1 MAGENTLSTLNGLFK
16 RVYADKIQDLIPS
29 NVVFQKYVPFVPA
42 SKEIGEN
49 YNQPV
54 ILADEHGRTFS
65 NSGDAFSLN
74 DAVAGQVQNAQVAGF
89 EFVLRGRLSYAA
101 ASRAAQGRNAF
112 VDATSLLVKN
122 MRRSAA
128 KTLEVEM
135 MYGSSSIGQVASV
148 TGDVVTLETAEWADG
163 IWAGSVGM
171 PIDFYDTKT
180 GGSLQVSTKVVSVS
194 TSTKSITVTSGDGVS
209 VAAGDFVYFAGA
221 YGKEMTGLH
230 EILSN
235 TGTLFGINAANYDL
249 WTGNTFSVNSGG
261 TPANLSFSDV
271 SNSIED
277 AIGKGLDAAPTVM
290 VNSRTWTDLMNNQ
303 NDSLRRVDSSYSA
316 SGTDQGTE
324 KLRFYTQLGQSD
336 LVPSIFCKEGYAYVI
351 NTNEFTRPGSSDVT
365 FNRPG
370 QTDQFFMDLE
380 NAAGYELR
388 AYFDQSLFT
397 YAPGH
402 QVLIDNIVNG

>member
-16 RVYADKIQDLIPS
+16 RVYADKIQDLIPN
-29 NVVFQKYVPFVPA
+29 NVVFQKYVPFVPS

-65 NSGDAFSLN
+65 NTGNAFSLN
-74 DAVAGQVQNAQVAGF
+74 DAVAGQIQNAQVSGF
-89 EFVLRGRLSYAA
+89 EFLLRGRLSYAA
-101 ASRAAQGRNAF
+101 ASRAAQGKNAF

-122 MRRSAA
+122 MRRSVA
-128 KTLEVEM
+128 KTLELQLL
-135 MYGSSSIGQVASV
+135 YGSSGLGEVASV
-148 TGDVVTLETAEWADG
+148 STDTVTIKASEWADG
-163 IWAGSVGM
+163 IWTGSVNM
-171 PIDFYDTKT
+171 PIDFYDGKGPGATLSVQTVVKNVDVGNKT
-180 GGSLQVSTKVVSVS
+180 
-194 TSTKSITVTSGDGVS
+194 ITVEAGDGASISANDV
-209 VAAGDFVYFAGA
+209 VFYGGA
-221 YGKEMTGLH
+221 KGSEMTGLH

-249 WTGNTFSVNSGG
+249 WTGNTYSVS
-261 TPANLSFSDV
+261 PAGPLTFSDV
-271 SNSIED
+271 TSAIED
-277 AIGKGLDAAPTVM
+277 AIGKGLDSAPTVM

-303 NDSLRRVDSSYSA
+303 NDSLRRVDSSYKT

-324 KLRFYTQLGQSD
+324 KLRFYTQLGASD
-336 LVPSIFCKEGYAYVI
+336 LVPSIFVKEGYAYI
-351 NTNEFTRPGSSDVT
+351 CNTNEFTRPGSTDVT

-380 NAAGYELR
+380 QAAGYELR

-402 QVLIDNIVNG
+402 QVKIDGIVNGT

>member
-29 NVVFQKYVPFVPA
+29 NVVFQKYVPFVSS

-65 NSGDAFSLN
+65 NAGDAFSLN

-101 ASRAAQGRNAF
+101 ASRAANGKNAF

-122 MRRSAA
+122 MRRSVA
-128 KTLEVEM
+128 KTLEIEL
-135 MYGSSSIGQVASV
+135 MYGNSSIGQVDSV
-148 TGDVVTLETAEWADG
+148 TGDAVTIKTAEWADG
-163 IWAGSVGM
+163 IWTGSIGM

-180 GGSLQVSTKVVSVS
+180 GGSLQVSTKVASVDIRN
-194 TSTKSITVTSGDGVS
+194 KTVTVTAGDGS
-209 VAAGDFVYFAGA
+209 SIAADDYVFFAGA
-221 YGKEMTGLH
+221 YGNEMTGLH

-249 WTGNTFSVNSGG
+249 WTGNTYSVNDGG
-261 TPANLSFSDV
+261 TAANLAFNDV
-271 SNSIED
+271 TESIEN
-277 AIGKGLDAAPTVM
+277 AIGKGLDSAPTVM

-303 NDSLRRVDSSYSA
+303 NDSLRRVDSSYKP

-324 KLRFYTQLGQSD
+324 KLRFYTQLGASD
-336 LVPSIFCKEGYAYVI
+336 LVPSIFCKEGYAYVV
-351 NTNEFTRPGSSDVT
+351 NTKEFTRPGSTDVT